1 MLQIDFQSVSK
12 SFGTQQLFHNFQAR
26 ITAGQITAV
35 LGPNGSGKSTLL
47 RLAARL
53 LAPEQGK
60 VQITEEHTLLDAEA
74 YAFRRA
80 MMTPEL
86 SFYAQL
92 TAQENLQF
100 IAKLRN
106 KTLQPETCAALLEQV
121 GLHNTA
127 TMVQGFSTGM
137 RQRLKLAVLLSVDA
151 DVWLLDEPGMNLD
164 KNGISLLREAMQK
177 AARQNKLIL
186 LATNDHQ
193 EEAMADACIRLAGN

>member
-106 KTLQPETCAALLEQV
+106 KTLQPETCTALLEQV

>member
-12 SFGTQQLFHNFQAR
+12 CFGTQQLFHDFHTR
-26 ITAGQITAV
+26 ISAGQITAV

-60 VQITEEHTLLDAEA
+60 VQISEEHTLLDTEA
-74 YAFRRA
+74 YALRRA
-80 MMTPEL
+80 MLTPEL

-92 TAQENLQF
+92 TARENLQF

-106 KTLQPETCAALLEQV
+106 KILHPEACTNLLEQV
-121 GLHNTA
+121 GLSDTT

-137 RQRLKLAVLLSVDA
+137 RQRLKLAVLLAVDA

-164 KNGISLLREAMQK
+164 KDGVKLLHAEIQR
-177 AARQNKLIL
+177 AARQHKLIL

-193 EEAMADACIRLAGN
+193 EEAMADAYIHLPGH

>member
-53 LAPEQGK
+53 LAPEQGE
-60 VQITEEHTLLDAEA
+60 VQVTEEHTLLDAEA

-106 KTLQPETCAALLEQV
+106 KTLQPETCTALLEQV

>member
-53 LAPEQGK
+53 LAPEQGE
-60 VQITEEHTLLDAEA
+60 VQVTEEHTLLDAEA